1 MWLMKTLLTS
11 RCINQRGAGHVTC
24 SDLNAPFK
32 ALLDDKDFTRKHQ
45 HLSKVLHTWNEV
57 VSQSKP

>member
-1 MWLMKTLLTS
+1 GMISLSPPTICNS
-11 RCINQRGAGHVTC
+11 A
-24 SDLNAPFK
+24 
-32 ALLDDKDFTRKHQ
+32 DFTRKHQ

>member
-1 MWLMKTLLTS
+1 
-11 RCINQRGAGHVTC
+11 
-24 SDLNAPFK
+24 
-32 ALLDDKDFTRKHQ
+32 DKDFTRKHQ